1 MSDKYISKINR
12 RDSLKWLGSLTSVV
26 VVGGVT
32 VACDAPEPELP
43 AVKEGSLWPDLKFEP
58 ITGPKYGQDPDLIN
72 PVTPWPRTLTADQL
86 NLVAHLSDMICPA
99 DDGGPS
105 ATDVAVPDVID
116 EWVSAPYS
124 SQQNDRVLILNGLQ
138 WLDDEAGRR
147 FNKSFIEANAS
158 EQIKI
163 IDDIAFEAKASE
175 PQFEHA
181 VFFFAKLRTLV
192 FGGYFTSPEGTDDI
206 GYMGNVAIL
215 GDYPGPTEEA
225 MVHLNEVIAGLPA

>member
-26 VVGGVT
+26 VVGGVV
-32 VACDAPEPELP
+32 VACDAPEPEMP
-43 AVKEGSLWPDLKFEP
+43 AVKEGSLWPDLKFDA
-58 ITGPKYGQDPDLIN
+58 ILGPKYGQDPDLVN
-72 PVTPWPRTLTADQL
+72 PTTPWPRTLSADQL
-86 NLVAHLSDMICPA
+86 NLVAHLSDIICPA

-105 ATDVAVPDVID
+105 STDVGVPDVID
-116 EWVSAPYS
+116 EWVSAPYER
-124 SQQNDRVLILNGLQ
+124 QQNDRVLILNGLQ

-147 FNKSFIEANAS
+147 FNKSFMTAS
-158 EQIKI
+158 AAGQVQI

-175 PQFEHA
+175 PEFEHA
-181 VFFFAKLRTLV
+181 VLFFAKFRTLV
-192 FGGYFTSPEGTDDI
+192 FGGYFTSSEGMSDI

-225 MVHLNEVIAGLPA
+225 MAHLNEVIANMPA